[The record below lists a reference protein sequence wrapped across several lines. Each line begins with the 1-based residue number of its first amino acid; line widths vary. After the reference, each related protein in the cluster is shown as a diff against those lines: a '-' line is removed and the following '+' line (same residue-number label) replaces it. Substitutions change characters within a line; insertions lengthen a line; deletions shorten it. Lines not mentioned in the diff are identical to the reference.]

1 MNINLQQ
8 LRYVREIVRQDF
20 NLTRASEVLFTS
32 QPGVSK
38 TILDLESSLGFDLFE
53 RHGKRIRGLTKEGTI
68 LLPQLERILQVM
80 DGFKDLVYEC
90 KNPKFGRLTIA
101 TTHTQAR
108 YVLPQVIAKFR
119 EKYPDVRLSLIEGAP
134 SQIAQMVL
142 HDHADIAVAT
152 ERLAATEGLDSQACY
167 EWTHQLLFPANHPL
181 VNKSKPKISDI
192 AEYPIITY
200 EPAFAGRAKIDKAFI
215 DAHMRADVVLE
226 AVDADVIK
234 TYVELGLGVG
244 ILAGMA
250 LNEAE
255 CEQKGL
261 IKRDAGYLF
270 GKNTTY
276 ASVKIDRFL
285 REYERYFIEL
295 LTQRN
300 PQRDTQR
307 NTK

>member
-68 LLPQLERILQVM
+68 LLPQLERILQEM

-200 EPAFAGRAKIDKAFI
+200 EP
-215 DAHMRADVVLE
+215 
-226 AVDADVIK
+226 VDADVIK

>member
-20 NLTRASEVLFTS
+20 NLTRASDVLFTS

-38 TILDLESSLGFDLFE
+38 TILDLEATLGFDIFE

-68 LLPQLERILQVM
+68 LLPQLERILQEM
-80 DGFKDLVYEC
+80 DDFKDLVYEC
-90 KNPKFGRLTIA
+90 KSPQFGRLTIA

-119 EKYPDVRLSLIEGAP
+119 ETYPDVRLSLLEGAP

-142 HDHADIAVAT
+142 HDHADVAVAT
-152 ERLAATEGLDSQACY
+152 EKLAATEGLDSQACY
-167 EWTHQLLFPANHPL
+167 DWTHQLLFPANHPL
-181 VNKSKPKISDI
+181 AQKSKIKITDL

-200 EPAFAGRAKIDKAFI
+200 DPAFAGRAKIDKAFV
-215 DAHMRADVVLE
+215 DAHVRADVVLE
-226 AVDADVIK
+226 AVDADVIR

-244 ILAGMA
+244 ILAGMSLA
-250 LNEAE
+250 NVD
-255 CEQKGL
+255 CESLGL
-261 IKRDAGYLF
+261 VRRDAGYLF

-295 LTQRN
+295 LTQLHY
-300 PQRDTQR
+300 
-307 NTK
+307 K

>member
-8 LRYVREIVRQDF
+8 LRYVREIVRQNF
-20 NLTRASEVLFTS
+20 NLTRASDVLFTS

-38 TILDLESSLGFDLFE
+38 TVLDLEAGLGFNIFE
-53 RHGKRIRGLTKEGTI
+53 RHGKRIRGLTKEGAV
-68 LLPQLERILQVM
+68 LLPQLERILHEL
-80 DGFKDLVYEC
+80 DDFKDLVAEC
-90 KNPKFGRLTIA
+90 KNPQFGRLTIA

-119 EKYPDVRLSLIEGAP
+119 ARYPDVRLSLLEGAP
-134 SQIAQMVL
+134 THIAQMVL

-152 ERLAATEGLDSQACY
+152 EKLAITDGLDARACY
-167 EWTHQLLFPANHPL
+167 EWTHQILLPEQHPL
-181 VNKSKPKISDI
+181 AARAKFKITDL
-192 AEYPIITY
+192 AAYPIITY
-200 EPAFAGRAKIDKAFI
+200 DPAFAGRGKIDKAFME
-215 DAHMRADVVLE
+215 AHVRADVVLE
-226 AVDADVIK
+226 AVDADVIR

-250 LNEAE
+250 LANVDCA
-255 CEQKGL
+255 KLGL

-276 ASVKIDRFL
+276 AAVKIERFL

-295 LTQRN
+295 LTEIN
-300 PQRDTQR
+300 P
-307 NTK
+307 

>member
-1 MNINLQQ
+1 M
-8 LRYVREIVRQDF
+8 
-20 NLTRASEVLFTS
+20 
-32 QPGVSK
+32 
-38 TILDLESSLGFDLFE
+38 GFDLFE

-68 LLPQLERILQVM
+68 LLPQLERILQEM